1 MAANLTRRLDRIER
15 QIRDLTA
22 ADTAPLYLREEEA
35 IPEGVAPERV
45 VTIKR
50 VFVDPPD
57 LPAEALPE
65 TTEPSPAIERPSLP
79 SFKRPLTNPEIGIV

>member
-15 QIRDLTA
+15 QIRELTA

-57 LPAEALPE
+57 MPAEELPE

-79 SFKRPLTNPEIGIV
+79 SLKRPLTNPPLGIV